1 MLPFTSLNFRLPPNT
16 NSNKYVNYN
25 GVHQRHNSKLNAMQN
40 EWSISGHSRQPY
52 GNEKHMDSLGMSHN
66 MMSNS
71 SSNGE
76 SVGKQFVSSR
86 VSQDIEYQKP
96 FPLKEQYDSTS
107 TENISGKLYS
117 YNIILLIIVTH
128 QIIVFLTFT
137 RYYMFVL
144 IKVHLVCFKQ

>member
-1 MLPFTSLNFRLPPNT
+1 M
-16 NSNKYVNYN
+16 
-25 GVHQRHNSKLNAMQN
+25 HQRHNNKLNALQN
-40 EWSISGHSRQPY
+40 ESSISGHSRQPY

-117 YNIILLIIVTH
+117 YNIILFDHYNKPDYSISQFY
-128 QIIVFLTFT
+128 QILYVCSDKGSFS
-137 RYYMFVL
+137 MF
-144 IKVHLVCFKQ
+144 

>member
-1 MLPFTSLNFRLPPNT
+1 MIPFTSLNFRLPPNT
-16 NSNKYVNYN
+16 NTNKYVNYN

>member
-1 MLPFTSLNFRLPPNT
+1 MIPFTSLNFRLPPNS

-71 SSNGE
+71 SGNGE

-117 YNIILLIIVTH
+117 YNIIFLDHCNTPNYSISH
-128 QIIVFLTFT
+128 FYQILYVCSDKGSFS
-137 RYYMFVL
+137 MF
-144 IKVHLVCFKQ
+144 

>member
-1 MLPFTSLNFRLPPNT
+1 M
-16 NSNKYVNYN
+16 
-25 GVHQRHNSKLNAMQN
+25 HHRHNTKLNAMQN

-71 SSNGE
+71 SGNGE

-117 YNIILLIIVTH
+117 YNIILFIVTH
-128 QIIVFLTFT
+128 RIIVFLTFT
-137 RYYMFVL
+137 RYYMFAL